1 VACLGRD
8 VHEAFLKALISA
20 GFTLPEKN
28 ILLSLGGERAKHRF
42 LPAAEKLAEMGF
54 RLFATEKTARFLRER
69 GIRAV
74 RLYKVHEKRRPNI
87 RDFIRERKVEFV
99 ISVPN
104 PERRVEFDSDY
115 LMRRLAVDFSVPI
128 LTNLQVAELFV
139 QSLAVK
145 RPRDLEARH
154 WGEYR

>member
-1 VACLGRD
+1 
-8 VHEAFLKALISA
+8 
-20 GFTLPEKN
+20 
-28 ILLSLGGERAKHRF
+28 
-42 LPAAEKLAEMGF
+42 
-54 RLFATEKTARFLRER
+54 
-69 GIRAV
+69 
-74 RLYKVHEKRRPNI
+74 
-87 RDFIRERKVEFV
+87 V

-139 QSLAVK
+139 QSLAAK

-154 WGEYR
+154 WGEYG